1 MKRPVRT
8 RTGNLLIAL
17 ASVVMVALAV
27 GMGAN
32 AADDAATGPIGRAA
46 AFAIQIRLPE
56 TPTITHAPV
65 ISRGGEARS
74 GGGYATQPDPA
85 IASLMTSEA
94 TTGVRSGGDAVRGDA
109 SVRLAGLTLLDGLV
123 TADALVVQAAAGA
136 AGDGRADGAL
146 RARIDGLVVQGRAV
160 EASPNQVIL
169 LEGIGDLVIEESV
182 DTTRADG
189 AARSF
194 VVGLHL
200 RIRQDYRGLPAGT
213 EILVGYADAGALVP
227 QATPGAVDPGA
238 LEPLPDAMVDD
249 LTPTPDPTPDPAPS
263 TAPPSGFEAT
273 PSISADRQTQL
284 LEGGYMFPVL
294 GATSNDFSDDWGAPR
309 ATTGFHQG
317 IDVFAPSGTPILAIA
332 DGTLSRVG
340 WNTLGGKRLWLTDR
354 YGNTFYFAHLSAFSP
369 LAREGATVRRGDVIG
384 FVGTTGDAVGTPPHL
399 HFEIHPGGIG
409 PVPPYPYVMT
419 WLTGV
424 PQPVGAY
431 AVPGAEEPKP
441 KPDKKPKP
449 KPKPDPKPKP
459 EPETTEQKPVVPETT
474 APETTTTPDEP
485 ATTQDDSVVTD
496 ILTGTGT
503 AFGDAPADR

>member
-1 MKRPVRT
+1 MRT

-32 AADDAATGPIGRAA
+32 AADDAPTDPIGRAA

-56 TPTITHAPV
+56 TPPITHAPV
-65 ISRGGEARS
+65 VSRGGEARS

-85 IASLMTSEA
+85 IASLLTSEA
-94 TTGVRSGGDAVRGDA
+94 TTAVKSAEEAVRGDA

-146 RARIDGLVVQGRAV
+146 RARIEGLAVQGRPV

-169 LEGIGDLVIEESV
+169 LDGIGDLVIEESV

-227 QATPGAVDPGA
+227 QTTPSAGDPGA

-249 LTPTPDPTPDPAPS
+249 LTPMPDAVPDTAPS
-263 TAPPSGFEAT
+263 TAPAPSNDVDVT
-273 PSISADRQTQL
+273 PSISADRQALL

-294 GATSNDFSDDWGAPR
+294 GATANDFSDDWGAPR

-431 AVPGAEEPKP
+431 ATPQAAN
-441 KPDKKPKP
+441 DKPKP

-459 EPETTEQKPVVPETT
+459 ETTEQKPV
-474 APETTTTPDEP
+474 APETTSPDTAPGTEEP
-485 ATTQDDSVVTD
+485 ATTTQDDAVVTD

-503 AFGDAPADR
+503 AFGDVPADR